1 MEENSPLLIRISTA
15 VAYAICSVLVVFI
28 NKLLLTNSGFPSFLI
43 VGLGQMAATIVVLW
57 FASLLGFVSIPSF
70 DSSVPF
76 KIFPL
81 PIFYVLNLISGL
93 GGTQRINLPM
103 FTVLRRFSILL
114 TMVLEYIVL
123 GVKAS
128 YAVKVSVGLMIL
140 GSLIA
145 AVFDLTFDVCGY
157 SMILINDICTAANS
171 VYMKQKLNAKKLGKY
186 GLLYY
191 NALFM
196 ILPVIILAW
205 INEEFGK
212 VHQYIIAGNM
222 TIWVAVCLSFSFVCG
237 FLLNCSIVLCTHHNS
252 ALTTSCVGPVK
263 NLLVTYV
270 GMFSS
275 GDYLFEWNNF
285 IGINISIVGSLLYT
299 YVTFRTEK
307 KVQSRTEISA
317 GTGTLP
323 KADDQQP
330 LL

>member
-1 MEENSPLLIRISTA
+1 MEDSSLLIRIGTA
-15 VAYAICSVLVVFI
+15 VIYAACSILVVFI
-28 NKLLLTNSGFPSFLI
+28 NKILLTNFGFPSFLI
-43 VGLGQMAATIVVLW
+43 VGLGQMAATIIVLR
-57 FASLLGFVSIPSF
+57 FASLFDIVSIPPF

-103 FTVLRRFSILL
+103 FTVLRRFSILM
-114 TMVLEYIVL
+114 TMVLEYVIL

-128 YAVKVSVGLMIL
+128 YAVKISVALMIL
-140 GSLIA
+140 GSVIA
-145 AVFDLTFDVCGY
+145 AVFDLTFDVWGY
-157 SMILINDICTAANS
+157 SMILTNDICTAANS

-191 NALFM
+191 NAVFM
-196 ILPVIILAW
+196 IFPLIILVW

-212 VHQYIIAGNM
+212 VLQYINAGNM
-222 TIWVAVCLSFSFVCG
+222 TVWVVACLLFSFVCG

-252 ALTTSCVGPVK
+252 ALTTSCVGPIK

-275 GDYLFEWNNF
+275 SDYFFGWNNF

-299 YVTFRTEK
+299 YVIFRTK
-307 KVQSRTEISA
+307 RKSA
-317 GTGTLP
+317 QQITGILP
-323 KADDQQP
+323 KEIDEQP
-330 LL
+330 QL